1 MEGGT
6 RWPGGVWDSA
16 TRERERE
23 REKEMLRLRERD
35 PS

>member
-16 TRERERE
+16 TRERDRERE
-23 REKEMLRLRERD
+23 RERERD
-35 PS
+35 A

>member
-16 TRERERE
+16 TRERERV
-23 REKEMLRLRERD
+23 REMLRLRERD